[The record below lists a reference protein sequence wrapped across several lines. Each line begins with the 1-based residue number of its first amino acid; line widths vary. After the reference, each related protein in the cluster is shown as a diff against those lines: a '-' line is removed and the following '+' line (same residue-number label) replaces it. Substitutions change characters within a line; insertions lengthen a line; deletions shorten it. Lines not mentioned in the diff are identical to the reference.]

1 MKVVCTF
8 IGAQAQI
15 DTEKTNGRNPLVD
28 LAQSIDILGGKT
40 EAERELD
47 AMRGPKVADRWED
60 DPRLQ
65 ASRPVAA
72 DPARGIEASN
82 PDGSFEAMIKMFG
95 GGDAGK
101 PAMPGIEQAAAE
113 AGTDQDAAE
122 GGD

>member
-15 DTEKTNGRNPLVD
+15 DTEQTGGRNPLVD
-28 LAQSIDILGGKT
+28 LAQSLDILGGKT
-40 EAERELD
+40 EAERDLD

-65 ASRPVAA
+65 ESRPVAA
-72 DPARGIEASN
+72 DPARGVEASN

-95 GGDAGK
+95 GGGSGK
-101 PAMPGIEQAAAE
+101 AAMPGIEQAAAE
-113 AGTDQDAAE
+113 GGAEAPSGE
-122 GGD
+122 GG